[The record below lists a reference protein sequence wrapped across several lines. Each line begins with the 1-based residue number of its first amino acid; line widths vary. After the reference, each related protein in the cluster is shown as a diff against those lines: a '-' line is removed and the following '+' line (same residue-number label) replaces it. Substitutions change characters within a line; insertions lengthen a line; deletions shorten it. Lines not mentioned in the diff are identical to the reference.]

1 MPACL
6 QIEPAASRGGV
17 RQQHWYLAPV
27 PRVDLRGIPAQF
39 NGLRKAVADADR
51 VSFVVDR
58 DQKRAAGALGDN
70 RRQSAT
76 IGSNASSLL
85 SCTGVQSLAL
95 PV

>member
-17 RQQHWYLAPV
+17 RQQHRYLAPV

-70 RRQSAT
+70 RLQRVQFAVMYRRSV
-76 IGSNASSLL
+76 L
-85 SCTGVQSLAL
+85 GVAG
-95 PV
+95 VNRAV